1 MSYLSAPI
9 LPQAVNG
16 VLDKSKITDNK
27 IIVEIPKYEGIAE
40 KDQITLH
47 FTSVPHVYSVPNPE
61 SLKDP
66 FQIAQIDISQFPDG
80 EYQLYYF
87 IRHFTD
93 SETRSSN
100 ITSVKVIDGTS
111 SPTTTP
117 PNPSDGEPFIVMGA
131 RYSDL
136 VIANGLKAPQRL
148 TAWDKNGNPL
158 SVKWEYIGG
167 KSPLF
172 SPFSYESSS
181 FFYDTAPWLAIK
193 VTHGTDTLKISPINV
208 IGNGG
213 TLGLPVGAYNDPI
226 DHEYDYLA
234 PSPSS
239 FAVLLNDNTM
249 VGWGGVFGNYFTQSG
264 IKSITTTGDSYAG
277 LKTDST
283 LWAYGTN
290 MRIPPG
296 NFDDVAAGGRS
307 FFAVEKGTRK
317 IFAWE
322 GAWGEN
328 SASGYYP
335 YDSLGDGKNL
345 FVGNLLGCT
354 AYNSH
359 SGKIQTLWGTAIHSY
374 GWVLDPNAPYLV
386 SPPRFLT
393 AMPRGFA
400 LADPNGNLSI
410 WGDLSLFQ
418 PFSPSSQDLICTTGL
433 SYRGEKEFEPLEPLG
448 NVAIRRDG
456 SVYVWGWTLGN
467 GYYSINGNDHEPA
480 TDLSSTRKAILVLRG
495 NKLSTYSAEG
505 VDALGGDIL
514 NLTDIVQIT
523 GSANGFA
530 VLRKNGQVATW
541 QHPDSYNIPSIAQPD
556 MKDIRAIYSTGTAF
570 LALSADNKVYTWGGI
585 AGGGSSSEVQSLL
598 NGKLTYYMD

>member
-1 MSYLSAPI
+1 MSNINNQLTPPR
-9 LPQAVNG
+9 LPQAKNG
-16 VLDKSKITDNK
+16 ILDLNSIGDN
-27 IIVEIPKYEGIAE
+27 IIVEIDKYPNASVHDKLTILFSDYKSTPYVLNESDLGLPYFTINIPK
-40 KDQITLH
+40 K
-47 FTSVPHVYSVPNPE
+47 N
-61 SLKDP
+61 
-66 FQIAQIDISQFPDG
+66 
-80 EYQLYYF
+80 
-87 IRHFTD
+87 
-93 SETRSSN
+93 
-100 ITSVKVIDGTS
+100 VKVGEIVVGYIEEDIHFNGLK
-111 SPTTTP
+111 SPTINIKITNETSTTP

-213 TLGLPVGAYNDPI
+213 TLGLPMEAYNDPM
-226 DHEYDYLA
+226 DREYDYLA

-264 IKSITTTGDSYAG
+264 IKSITTNGDSYAG

-328 SASGYYP
+328 RASGYYP
-335 YDSLGDGKNL
+335 FDSLGDGKNL

-359 SGKIQTLWGTAIHSY
+359 SGKIQTLWGTSMY
-374 GWVLDPNAPYLV
+374 GWALDPNAPYLV

-400 LADPNGNLSI
+400 LADPNGSLST

-418 PFSPSSQDLICTTGL
+418 PFSPSSQDFIHTTGL
-433 SYRGEKEFEPLEPLG
+433 GYRGENEFAPLEPLG

-456 SVYVWGWTLGN
+456 SVYVWGGMLGRN
-467 GYYSINGNDHEPA
+467 YYNISGPDHEPA
-480 TDLSSTRKAILVLRG
+480 TDLSSTKKMILVLRG
-495 NKLSTYSAEG
+495 NRLSTYSEDG
-505 VDALGGDIL
+505 IDSPSLGGGDIL

-541 QHPDSYNIPSIAQPD
+541 QHPDSYNIPSISQPD